1 MRAILRGIA
10 GENASA
16 LRGLT
21 GQGEPGFWTLLG
33 GSNAAPD
40 SGGRRLGGGPR
51 QGFKNAVERLV
62 SGSSSTGDGRPGLG
76 RESGVIAIRNPRDPS
91 RER

>member
-21 GQGEPGFWTLLG
+21 GQGEPGLWTLLG
-33 GSNAAPD
+33 GSDAAPD
-40 SGGRRLGGGPR
+40 SGGRRLAGGAGQR
-51 QGFKNAVERLV
+51 MTNTVERLMA
-62 SGSSSTGDGRPGLG
+62 GGGGATPGFGGGLG
-76 RESGVIAIRNPRDPS
+76 PGSVERIRNPRDP
-91 RER
+91 ERFR

>member
-10 GENASA
+10 GDNAS

-21 GQGEPGFWTLLG
+21 GQGEPGLWTLLG
-33 GSNAAPD
+33 GTSREPD
-40 SGGRRLGGGPR
+40 SGGRRLLGGSG
-51 QGFKNAVERLV
+51 QV
-62 SGSSSTGDGRPGLG
+62 SMAAKDKHVGGVA
-76 RESGVIAIRNPRDPS
+76 SGVTEREPGPTNEGDPTNFHPV